1 MRHGGCRKAGSFS
14 ASAACGYG
22 EARRSFSHKNIF
34 FASGT
39 PGEKI
44 RGCAKKDEAIYSRR
58 GCKVA

>member
-1 MRHGGCRKAGSFS
+1 MRHGDCRKVGSFS

-39 PGEKI
+39 PGRKNK
-44 RGCAKKDEAIYSRR
+44 GVCQK
-58 GCKVA
+58 G

>member
-1 MRHGGCRKAGSFS
+1 MRHGGCWKVGSFS

-39 PGEKI
+39 PG
-44 RGCAKKDEAIYSRR
+44 AKK
-58 GCKVA
+58 